1 MEEIRLMDQKEP
13 DREMHSYFK
22 SAAAEK
28 IAKKLADEIAEAD
41 RRNKISERSRSP
53 NDSFEVGPSQSDMR
67 FRAKMLA
74 AMRRPL
80 PPPPLTAARSPEP
93 KKSRISGEVPPDS
106 IEGHQT
112 VMPEPEKAT
121 SLDTCPKS
129 AALNATSGIEPD
141 ADALADTEVPLD
153 EMGVGELGDSIAPPK
168 VAPVSPLLVPVTR
181 AAALFERAK
190 AKAKAIK
197 KPASE
202 AVDTKHLRFPI
213 DSITSVRNS
222 TDAVASMK
230 ALCIRL
236 AAHKDYLVER
246 DDYCHLAIRINL
258 SGKLA
263 PAFRPELKSGAAWG
277 NSIHKLIQRDQV
289 VIDLH
294 WCNATKMPLRGL
306 EPGIQQMF
314 DHDQPFP
321 FDVAWTFASKNWT
334 NAYRSTSVL
343 SLTLFQQCQLLKLRG
358 SEFEAVF
365 KGLSSGWHDSGGKSV
380 SKIAVVKCQIAKW
393 AERDKRIQPQR
404 ESYEKL
410 WLAREALGHT
420 ASKQLIA
427 ELHAFMVG
435 TEIQDRT
442 SIRDQLKSL
451 DKQLLK
457 P

>member
-1 MEEIRLMDQKEP
+1 MSLSVDTHPESAEP
-13 DREMHSYFK
+13 D
-22 SAAAEK
+22 
-28 IAKKLADEIAEAD
+28 
-41 RRNKISERSRSP
+41 
-53 NDSFEVGPSQSDMR
+53 
-67 FRAKMLA
+67 
-74 AMRRPL
+74 
-80 PPPPLTAARSPEP
+80 
-93 KKSRISGEVPPDS
+93 
-106 IEGHQT
+106 
-112 VMPEPEKAT
+112 AT
-121 SLDTCPKS
+121 F
-129 AALNATSGIEPD
+129 AIEPD
-141 ADALADTEVPLD
+141 ADEFADSDVPLD
-153 EMGVGELGDSIAPPK
+153 DLVVGELCDSIASAK
-168 VAPVSPLLVPVTR
+168 LAPVSPLLVPITR
-181 AAALFERAK
+181 AAELFERAT
-190 AKAKAIK
+190 AKAIK
-197 KPASE
+197 KPARGTVE
-202 AVDTKHLRFPI
+202 TKHIGFPI

-222 TDAVASMK
+222 TNPVASMK

-246 DDYCHLAIRINL
+246 DDYCHLAIRINMT
-258 SGKLA
+258 GKLA

-314 DHDQPFP
+314 DHDRPFP
-321 FDVAWTFASKNWT
+321 FDVAWAFASKNWT

-343 SLTLFQQCQLLKLRG
+343 SLTPFQQWQLLKLHG
-358 SEFEAVF
+358 IEFVAVF
-365 KGLSSGWHDSGGKSV
+365 KGISSGWHDSGGKSA

-393 AERDKRIQPQR
+393 AERDKRIEPQR

-410 WLAREALGHT
+410 WLAREALGHK